1 VKWTSAVSGKGK
13 VRKVRGEEE
22 EKVVREVE
30 QHLALLP
37 HGPHKVQGAEKR
49 QEREKEKGKAKRRE
63 DRTFRRLG
71 RATQLPL

>member
-1 VKWTSAVSGKGK
+1 M
-13 VRKVRGEEE
+13 RKVRGEEE
-22 EKVVREVE
+22 EEVVREVV

-63 DRTFRRLG
+63 DRTFRRLK
-71 RATQLPL
+71 TQLPL

>member
-1 VKWTSAVSGKGK
+1 M
-13 VRKVRGEEE
+13 RKVRGKEEE
-22 EKVVREVE
+22 EVVREVE

-37 HGPHKVQGAEKR
+37 HGPHKAQGAEKR

-63 DRTFRRLG
+63 DRTFRRLK

>member
-1 VKWTSAVSGKGK
+1 VRWTSAVSGKGK

-22 EKVVREVE
+22 EEVVREVE

-49 QEREKEKGKAKRRE
+49 EMKTRGKRNEGK
-63 DRTFRRLG
+63 TG
-71 RATQLPL
+71 P